1 MTDLNFNSMSDP
13 EKLRSELRRQFKGLD
28 DENIDDLVND
38 DRARHLMELSDFIG
52 TWAVKHT
59 ELLKA
64 QGEKHDSSE
73 VIQEM
78 MRAFCATLVAQLKKE
93 PETLLLG
100 AKALTVI
107 FEKIMI
113 VTALQAARLTMTD
126 PRFRRG
132 R

>member
-1 MTDLNFNSMSDP
+1 MTDLNFNNMSDP

-38 DRARHLMELSDFIG
+38 DRARHLMELSDFIT
-52 TWAVKHT
+52 TWAIKHT
-59 ELLKA
+59 ALLKA
-64 QGEKHDSSE
+64 EGEKHESAD
-73 VIQEM
+73 VIQEV
-78 MRAFCATLVAQLKKE
+78 MRGLCATLVAQLKKE

-100 AKALTVI
+100 AKAMTVI

-113 VTALQAARLTMTD
+113 VTALQATHLSMTD
-126 PRFRRG
+126 PRFKRG